1 MLGTIDAATDQD
13 GNPLYYP
20 DTEAYR
26 KAGLAG
32 KPLHGTLTWNSPLTE
47 HIRLGDTEEW
57 EIWNLT
63 PDAHPIHLH
72 LVSMELKTRQIVN
85 FQGMQQAFLDEAA
98 EEGIAVGPVS
108 IIKDGTDLK
117 SVPMLMHDGKS
128 MGVGYQAVSPNTG
141 PTLTL
146 FEKDNVM
153 YGDYFQRLDTITALP
168 GQVTTIRATFDK
180 PGRYVWHCH
189 VLAHE
194 DHQMMRVFHVGDL
207 PTAAPS
213 SSSAAPSSSELSEEN
228 VSTMEQIHTQNKE
241 SDEYDDDEIDVV
253 KEHEPPFSFW
263 KRLSVVIVGLCC
275 STTCSLWVLYRLLY
289 DVNPVRV
296 IAITTTTTKMR
307 YDSVP
312 SKEESVVTSSESS
325 SSISSSCED
334 EDEISCYRD
343 EPTDSDDDD
352 DVIEEGRR
360 IVSH

>member
-1 MLGTIDAATDQD
+1 MLGTIDSATDKD
-13 GNPLYYP
+13 GNPVYYP

-26 KAGLAG
+26 AAGLAG

-72 LVSMELKTRQIVN
+72 LVSMELKARQIVN

-117 SVPMLMHDGKS
+117 SFPMLMHDGKS

-141 PTLTL
+141 PILTL

-207 PTAAPS
+207 PASSTEPS
-213 SSSAAPSSSELSEEN
+213 TELPAKGTSTTEKVTTTNSETEN
-228 VSTMEQIHTQNKE
+228 E
-241 SDEYDDDEIDVV
+241 SYSNDGVIED
-253 KEHEPPFSFW
+253 EPPLSLW
-263 KRLSVVIVGLCC
+263 KFLGVIVGLCC
-275 STTCSLWVLYRLLY
+275 STSCTVWVLYRLLY
-289 DVNPVRV
+289 DANPVR
-296 IAITTTTTKMR
+296 ITMR

-312 SKEESVVTSSESS
+312 SKESVTSSESS
-325 SSISSSCED
+325 SSIISED
-334 EDEISCYRD
+334 DDILFFQD
-343 EPTDSDDDD
+343 EPDDD
-352 DVIEEGRR
+352 DVMEEGR
-360 IVSH
+360 IVID